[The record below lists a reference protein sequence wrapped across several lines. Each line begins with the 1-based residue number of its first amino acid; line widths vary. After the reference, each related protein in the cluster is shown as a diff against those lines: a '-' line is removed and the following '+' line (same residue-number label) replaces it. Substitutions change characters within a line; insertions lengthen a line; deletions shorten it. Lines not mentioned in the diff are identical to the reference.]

1 MKEDKIFT
9 AYINEMCPVCGAPV
23 DEDSSTMDHAV
34 NGKFV
39 AREYLCEYCLSE
51 YRVSMGRG
59 LRNIESEILVQ
70 RGGEI

>member
-9 AYINEMCPVCGAPV
+9 AYLNEMCPVCGAPAYP
-23 DEDSSTMDHAV
+23 DMATMEQIV
-34 NGKFV
+34 NSKCV

-51 YRVSMGRG
+51 YRVSMGRS

-70 RGGEI
+70 RGGV